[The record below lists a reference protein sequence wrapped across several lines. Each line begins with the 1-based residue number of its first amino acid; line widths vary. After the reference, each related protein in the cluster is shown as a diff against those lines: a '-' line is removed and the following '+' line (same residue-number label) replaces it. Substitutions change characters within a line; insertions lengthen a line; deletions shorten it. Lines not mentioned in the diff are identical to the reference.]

1 MKRYFY
7 FLFVSAAI
15 LFFLFNSKITLEGS
29 VNGLILW
36 FNTVVPTLL
45 PFMIMSSILIGLH
58 GEKLLYKLLS
68 PVTSKLLGLSP
79 TGNYIF
85 FIGMFC
91 GYPLGA
97 KTAADL
103 LREKRITSGEAMYL
117 MNFCNNISPV
127 FTVSFICNTLLCN
140 NKMVPY
146 ALLLLY
152 GIPLILGLFTKKYYL
167 RNTTVS
173 TCYKQT
179 TSPTSKTDI
188 LNILDYSILNAA
200 LTSLKLGGYI
210 IIFSVFCSLIGHLHF
225 LPEAIKTIFIILLEV
240 TSGCRYCISSRFLL
254 RTNLA
259 IPALFACATFGGLSG
274 IAQTSGMISDTGLS
288 LKQYVL
294 FRIVCSVVVFII
306 SYLIF

>member
-1 MKRYFY
+1 MRRYFY

-68 PVTSKLLGLSP
+68 PVTSKFLGLSP
-79 TGNYIF
+79 AGNYIF

-127 FTVSFICNTLLCN
+127 FTVSFICNTLLRN

-167 RNTTVS
+167 RNTAVS
-173 TCYKQT
+173 TCPKQT
-179 TSPTSKTDI
+179 TSPASKADI

-225 LPEAIKTIFIILLEV
+225 LPEAAKTIFIILLEV
-240 TSGCRYCISSRFLL
+240 TTGCRYCISSSLLL
-254 RTNLA
+254 RTGLA

-274 IAQTSGMISDTGLS
+274 IAQTSGMIGDTELS

-294 FRIVCSVVVFII
+294 FRIVCSIVVFII